1 MWPKTLYNNKTKR
14 MVAKKIKQKNL
25 TTPPLILGNN
35 VGEKIIYTY
44 YYKKDT
50 YFWGK
55 T

>member
-1 MWPKTLYNNKTKR
+1 MSFYTNMAYKKVKR
-14 MVAKKIKQKNL
+14 EKLNH
-25 TTPPLILGNN
+25 PLQVLGQN